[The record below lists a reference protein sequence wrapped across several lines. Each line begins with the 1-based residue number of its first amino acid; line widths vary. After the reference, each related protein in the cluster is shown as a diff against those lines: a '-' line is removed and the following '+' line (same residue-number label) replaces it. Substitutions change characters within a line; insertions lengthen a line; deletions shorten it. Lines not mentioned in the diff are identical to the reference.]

1 MNLFPW
7 LQDSISS
14 INFDF
19 LPHAIILEGVNGIG
33 KKELGEFITLKILK
47 TDTLNNH
54 EQFVTQL
61 THPDLMKI
69 TDESIIKVD
78 SIHSGIEFLNLSSV
92 ISKNRVLIIE
102 DAEKMNKYSQNALL
116 KTLEEPRDNSFLI
129 LQSNQ
134 SKSLNDTLYSR
145 CRLIKIQLPNQVEK
159 EKYLLSENIPTDK
172 LGYLP
177 SFMSPKKIAEII
189 NSEQI
194 NIYESLYKNLLS
206 ILQQKDIHNSI
217 QNVLKTQISFSE
229 KLNFLI
235 DFLKRYASSQM
246 SLEKDKID
254 LMKFMNEIHE
264 YRVKLFAIKSL
275 NENYALSYFL
285 TELSK
290 LK

>member
-54 EQFVTQL
+54 EQLVTQL

-159 EKYLLSENIPTDK
+159 EKYLLSENIPVDK

-217 QNVLKTQISFSE
+217 QNVLKTQISFAE

-235 DFLKRYASSQM
+235 DFLKRYASSKM

>member
-19 LPHAIILEGVNGIG
+19 LPNAIILEGVNGIG

-54 EQFVTQL
+54 EQLVTQL

-159 EKYLLSENIPTDK
+159 EKYLLSENIPADK

-217 QNVLKTQISFSE
+217 QNILKTQISFSE

-235 DFLKRYASSQM
+235 DFLKRYASSKM

>member
-54 EQFVTQL
+54 EQLVTQL

-69 TDESIIKVD
+69 TDESTIKVD

-159 EKYLLSENIPTDK
+159 EKYLLSENIPVDK

-235 DFLKRYASSQM
+235 DFLKRYASSKM

>member
-1 MNLFPW
+1 
-7 LQDSISS
+7 
-14 INFDF
+14 
-19 LPHAIILEGVNGIG
+19 
-33 KKELGEFITLKILK
+33 
-47 TDTLNNH
+47 
-54 EQFVTQL
+54 
-61 THPDLMKI
+61 MKI

-159 EKYLLSENIPTDK
+159 EKYLLSENIPADK

-235 DFLKRYASSQM
+235 DFLKRYASSKM

>member
-54 EQFVTQL
+54 EQLVTQL

-134 SKSLNDTLYSR
+134 SKSLNDTLYSLS
-145 CRLIKIQLPNQVEK
+145 LIHI
-159 EKYLLSENIPTDK
+159 
-172 LGYLP
+172 
-177 SFMSPKKIAEII
+177 
-189 NSEQI
+189 
-194 NIYESLYKNLLS
+194 
-206 ILQQKDIHNSI
+206 
-217 QNVLKTQISFSE
+217 
-229 KLNFLI
+229 
-235 DFLKRYASSQM
+235 
-246 SLEKDKID
+246 
-254 LMKFMNEIHE
+254 
-264 YRVKLFAIKSL
+264 
-275 NENYALSYFL
+275 
-285 TELSK
+285 
-290 LK
+290 

>member
-14 INFDF
+14 INFDL
-19 LPHAIILEGVNGIG
+19 LPHAIILEGVKGIG
-33 KKELGEFITLKILK
+33 KKELSEFITIKILGA
-47 TDTLNNH
+47 DNRDNH
-54 EQFVTQL
+54 EKLVTQL

-78 SIHSGIEFLNLSSV
+78 SINSGIEFLNFSSV
-92 ISKNRVLIIE
+92 VSKNRVLIIE
-102 DAEKMNKYSQNALL
+102 DAEKMNKFSQNALL
-116 KTLEEPRDNSFLI
+116 KTLEEPRDNSFI
-129 LQSNQ
+129 LLLSNQ

-145 CRLIKIQLPNQVEK
+145 CRLIKIKLPNQTEK
-159 EKYLLSENIPTDK
+159 KEYLLSQNISTEK

-177 SFMSPKKIAEII
+177 SFMSPKQAAEII
-189 NSEQI
+189 NTDK
-194 NIYESLYKNLLS
+194 IYTFESLYKNLLS

-217 QNVLKTQISFSE
+217 QNIIKIQISFNE

-235 DFLKRYASSQM
+235 DFLKRYASSHM
-246 SLEKDKID
+246 SLEKDKIH
-254 LMKFMNEIHE
+254 LMNYINEIHE

-275 NENYALSYFL
+275 NEKHALGYFL

>member
-54 EQFVTQL
+54 EQLVTQL

-159 EKYLLSENIPTDK
+159 EKYLLSENIP

-235 DFLKRYASSQM
+235 DFLKRYASSKM

>member
-19 LPHAIILEGVNGIG
+19 LPHAIILEGINGIG

-47 TDTLNNH
+47 TDTSNNH
-54 EQFVTQL
+54 EQLVTQL
-61 THPDLMKI
+61 IHPDLMKL

-159 EKYLLSENIPTDK
+159 EKYLLSENIPADK

-275 NENYALSYFL
+275 NEKHALSYFL

>member
-14 INFDF
+14 INLDF

-54 EQFVTQL
+54 EQLVTQL

-159 EKYLLSENIPTDK
+159 EKYLLSENISADK

-235 DFLKRYASSQM
+235 DFLKRYASSKM

>member
-33 KKELGEFITLKILK
+33 KKELGEFITLRILK

-54 EQFVTQL
+54 EQLVTQL

-159 EKYLLSENIPTDK
+159 EKYLLSENIPVDK

-235 DFLKRYASSQM
+235 DFLKRYASSKM

>member
-54 EQFVTQL
+54 EQLVTQL

-159 EKYLLSENIPTDK
+159 EKYLLSENIPVDK

-235 DFLKRYASSQM
+235 DFLKRYASSKM